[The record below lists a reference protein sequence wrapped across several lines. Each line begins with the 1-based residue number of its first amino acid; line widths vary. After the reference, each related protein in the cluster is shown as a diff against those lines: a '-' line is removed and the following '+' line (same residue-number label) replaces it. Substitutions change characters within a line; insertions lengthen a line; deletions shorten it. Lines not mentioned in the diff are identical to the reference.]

1 MVLVYI
7 LNAVGVVGVGSEDT
21 IRKNAMANE
30 HTIVSHSKVGVR
42 LGVGRTQKRLIG
54 GEDEGNTQRQ

>member
-30 HTIVSHSKVGVR
+30 HTVVSHSKVGVR
-42 LGVGRTQKRLIG
+42 LGVGRTQERLI
-54 GEDEGNTQRQ
+54 